1 MFQFFVAAAMV
12 ASQPTEPKANPS
24 SAIAQAESRGLRLY
38 QGYRI
43 ATYAKAKSKVD
54 FKDRIGEV
62 IGYVI
67 TNSANDQRLTF
78 VGWSD
83 DGKHYAIWRGR
94 YVNGVEVEG
103 ALVARTSDAATLSD
117 DERVAFNAERA
128 ALNYVFDN
136 QSKLGP
142 LSCAGNAMPN
152 VVALL
157 PTTTDPSMAVYIMTP
172 QTDKNVVPLGGHYRI
187 ALDKNSNVQSFNAL
201 TEGCHDIDL
210 LHDGAR
216 LAADFVGHRSAPY
229 PNEAHVFAS
238 LAADARIMVDTGSKP
253 LWKVEK
259 GKILKDDTPPAR

>member
-1 MFQFFVAAAMV
+1 MFQFIVAAAIV
-12 ASQPTEPKANPS
+12 ALQPPEPKANPS
-24 SAIAQAESRGLRLY
+24 SAISLAESRGQRLY

-43 ATYAKAKSKVD
+43 ATYATAKSKAD

-67 TNSANDQRLTF
+67 TDSGNDQLLAF
-78 VGWSD
+78 VGRSD

-94 YVNGVEVEG
+94 YANGVEVEG

-117 DERVAFNAERA
+117 DERVAFKAEGA
-128 ALNYVFDN
+128 ALNYIFSN

-142 LSCAGNAMPN
+142 LSCAGDRMPN

-157 PTTTDPSMAVYIMTP
+157 PTTTDRSLAVYIMTP

-187 ALDKNSNVQSFNAL
+187 ALNKDSSVHSFKAL

-210 LHDGAR
+210 LHDGSR
-216 LAADFVGHRSAPY
+216 LEATWLKHGSDPY
-229 PNEAHVFAS
+229 PNEIHVFAS
-238 LAADARIMVDTGSKP
+238 FAANALIMVDTGQRP